1 MAMNGRSS
9 MLARRL
15 AVAAGGIAVGLWGRR
30 ALRALEYLSS
40 SEPFGGKTGGG
51 PGSRLDA
58 RRRAWSS
65 TGALAAVGA
74 PGRSLLAC

>member
-1 MAMNGRSS
+1 MAIPGREGGGEVAMNGRSS

-40 SEPFGGKTGGG
+40 SEPFGGK
-51 PGSRLDA
+51 DEW
-58 RRRAWSS
+58 RAWQS
-65 TGALAAVGA
+65 V
-74 PGRSLLAC
+74 RR